1 MGRWLEYLNLKSCI
15 FKENSL
21 AFFHFHG
28 TMVLHSNWRY
38 LLWLIRSVLLV
49 SAAALALMLAPW
61 ALSPR
66 AMIVTS
72 STPTPAWTAVLAAI
86 PVPTVLSAPLSNQEN
101 GKESDRLCRSLF
113 LRL

>member
-61 ALSPR
+61 ALSLR
-66 AMIVTS
+66 VMIVTS
-72 STPTPAWTAVLAAI
+72 SMPALAWTAVPALT
-86 PVPTVLSAPLSNQEN
+86 PVPTALSTPLSN
-101 GKESDRLCRSLF
+101 
-113 LRL
+113 